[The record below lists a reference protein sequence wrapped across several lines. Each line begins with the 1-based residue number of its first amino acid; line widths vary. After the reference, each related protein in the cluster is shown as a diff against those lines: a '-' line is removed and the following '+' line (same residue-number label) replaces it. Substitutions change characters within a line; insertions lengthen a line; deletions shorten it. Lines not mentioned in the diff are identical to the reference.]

1 MGIFTPFQ
9 PEITSGALDNFG
21 FHKIK
26 RQVKSIY
33 VNMITDFFS
42 NTFKIHELDI
52 PELSEVS
59 NINGEAPRL
68 FIERDFPYTTRKIPL
83 IVPIISNITEKKSY
97 LGNDNYLYPGV
108 NENPDGT
115 RYGYDVYANMYDIA
129 IKILVVTES
138 NELRDQLIDLL
149 LACFTN
155 YYRGNY
161 TYRDD
166 SQNEFIITPSN
177 TRVVSG
183 NDSEVAEANSTNLI
197 FYGDISLT
205 AFVEYHYKAYG
216 EGRYTQIQNIN
227 IDPSSSPTLS

>member
-42 NTFKIHELDI
+42 NTVKIHELDI
-52 PELSEVS
+52 PELEEVS
-59 NINGEAPRL
+59 NINGQAPKL
-68 FIERDFPYTTRKIPL
+68 FIERDFPYTARKIPL
-83 IVPIISNITEKKSY
+83 IVPIISSINEKKSY

-108 NENPDGT
+108 DENPDGT
-115 RYGYDVYANMYDIA
+115 KSGYDVYANMYTIA
-129 IKILVVTES
+129 LKILVVTES

-155 YYRGNY
+155 YYRGTY

-166 SQNEFIITPSN
+166 SDNEFIITPSN

-183 NDSEVAEANSTNLI
+183 NDSEVAEANTTNLI
-197 FYGDISLT
+197 FYGDISLS
-205 AFVEYHYKAYG
+205 AFIEYHYKAYG
-216 EGRYTQIQNIN
+216 EERYTQLKKVTIN
-227 IDPSSSPTLS
+227 PLSGPTIV

>member
-1 MGIFTPFQ
+1 MGIQTPNH
-9 PEITSGALDNFG
+9 PEITSGGLDNFG

-26 RQVKSIY
+26 RQIKSIY

-42 NTFKIHELDI
+42 DITKIQKLDI
-52 PELSEVS
+52 PELAEVS
-59 NINGEAPRL
+59 NINGSAPKL
-68 FIERDFPYTTRKIPL
+68 FIERDFPYTARKIPL
-83 IVPIISNITEKKSY
+83 IVPIISNINELKSY

-108 NENPDGT
+108 DENPDGT
-115 RYGYDVYANMYDIA
+115 RSGYDVYANMYNVA

-166 SQNEFIITPSN
+166 SDNEFIITLSSN
-177 TRVVSG
+177 KVVSG
-183 NDSEVAEANSTNLI
+183 NDSEVAEANTTNLI

-205 AFVEYHYKAYG
+205 AFIEYHYKAYG
-216 EGRYTQIQNIN
+216 EGRYSQIKNIN
-227 IDPSSSPTLS
+227 IDPLSGPTP